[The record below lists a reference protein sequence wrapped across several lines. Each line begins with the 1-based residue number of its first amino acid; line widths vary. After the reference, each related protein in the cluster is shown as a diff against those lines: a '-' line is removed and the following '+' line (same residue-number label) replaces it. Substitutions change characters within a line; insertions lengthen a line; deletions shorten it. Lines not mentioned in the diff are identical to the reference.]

1 MPNTFTNNLSL
12 LKPDPNDVIDVTII
26 NANMDTID
34 NHGTVPIFAST
45 ANRDAAYA
53 NAPFKLCMLGTDYD
67 NSVLQ
72 VRKSGNWVPVSQ
84 DLAWTPVMTN
94 SVLPAPSGIATGV
107 ATNVGGFV
115 NGSLVWQ
122 RTATAGGLGHYV
134 INLPVPPDPAWLHT
148 GFPMGT
154 FTVAHTGSYEY
165 GFMEGFSATQG
176 RFRVITAITPPTAMS
191 YIGPNYIQM
200 AANEILQ
207 LNFNYKAA

>member
-1 MPNTFTNNLSL
+1 MPNTFTTNLNL
-12 LKPDPNDVIDVTII
+12 AKPDPTDAIDITVI
-26 NANMDTID
+26 NGNMDSIDKSGTI
-34 NHGTVPIFAST
+34 PLFSST
-45 ANRDAAYA
+45 TARDAQYTV
-53 NAPFKLCMLGTDYD
+53 APFKICVVGASYD
-67 NSVLQ
+67 AGIMY
-72 VRKSGNWVPVSQ
+72 VRKNGTWVPFSQ
-84 DLAWTPVMTN
+84 DLVWAPVMTN
-94 SVLPAPSGIATGV
+94 SVLPAPSGVATGV

-165 GFMEGFSATQG
+165 GFMEGYSATQG